1 MKPNLY
7 FCIFAMCLGL
17 GQAAMAQGTAVTSKL
32 VAQRVE
38 MVDGKAVVKP
48 AGEGKPG
55 EIIEYSGTYRNGG
68 TAAVDKLLATIPV
81 PVGTSFIAG
90 SSNPALAQ
98 ASTDGTRFAPM
109 PLIRTVRQSD
119 GSERKE
125 PVPLSDYRA
134 VRWEVGTLSPGS
146 SSVVSLRVRIDSPA
160 IAAPAVKPT
169 SKP

>member
-7 FCIFAMCLGL
+7 FCIFAVCLGW
-17 GQAAMAQGTAVTSKL
+17 GQVAMAQSTAVTSKL

-38 MVDGKAVVKP
+38 VVDGKTVAKP

-55 EIIEYSGTYRNGG
+55 ETIEYSGTYRNGG
-68 TAAVDKLLATIPV
+68 TAAVEKLLATIPV

-90 SSNPALAQ
+90 SSNPAPAQ

-109 PLIRTVRQSD
+109 PLIRTVRQPD

-146 SSVVSLRVRIDSPA
+146 SSVVSLRVRIDTLPA
-160 IAAPAVKPT
+160 VAPAAKP
-169 SKP
+169 

>member
-7 FCIFAMCLGL
+7 FCIFAVYLGLGL
-17 GQAAMAQGTAVTSKL
+17 GQSAMAQGSTVTSRL

-81 PVGTSFIAG
+81 PDGTSYIAG
-90 SSNPALAQ
+90 SSNPASAQ
-98 ASTDGTRFAPM
+98 ASTDGTHFAPV

-134 VRWEVGTLSPGS
+134 VRWEVGTLLPGS
-146 SSVVSLRVRIDSPA
+146 SSAVSLRVRIDAPPA
-160 IAAPAVKPT
+160 AGSAAKP
-169 SKP
+169 